1 MIGGLA
7 LKRKIY
13 DQLVRWK
20 KDGAGKT
27 ALLIDGARRVGKSY
41 VAEQFAKAEYKS
53 YLLIDF
59 NRVGDEIKDLFRN
72 YLNDLDTL
80 FMYLSGYYNVK
91 LYEHESLIIFDEVQ
105 MFPRARAA
113 IKYLVADGRYDY
125 LETGSLMSIRK
136 NVKDIVI
143 PSEERHIKMYPMD
156 FEEFLWAM
164 GNDTL
169 MEIVRKQ
176 FDARKAMG
184 QVMHRKAMDY
194 FRQYLIVGGM
204 PQAVQEYAESKDFDR
219 VDRIKR
225 DILTLYRADIVKHAT
240 GYEMKVESIFDEIP
254 AQLQKHEKRFKL
266 SSLKKEARFREY
278 EDALFWLDDAM
289 IANICYNSTEPNI
302 GLKLNMNRMT
312 LKCYMGDTGLLISHA
327 FDENGLVSEEIYKK
341 LLFDKL
347 EVNKGMIIE
356 NIVAQMLAAC
366 GHKLYFYSNPSRN
379 DKDARME
386 IDFLIAKSKISSR
399 HNISPIEVK
408 SGKNY
413 TLTSLRKF
421 IERYAEQAGT
431 AYVLHTGDLK
441 EGDGITYLP
450 LYMTPLL

>member
-1 MIGGLA
+1 M
-7 LKRKIY
+7 KRKIY
-13 DQLVRWK
+13 NQLIEWK

-41 VAEQFAKAEYKS
+41 VAEEFAKAEYKS

-59 NRVGDEIKDLFRN
+59 NRVDDEVKNLFQH
-72 YLNDLDTL
+72 YLTDLDTL
-80 FMYLSGYYNVK
+80 FMYLSSYYNVT
-91 LYEHESLIIFDEVQ
+91 LFEHESLIIFDEIQ

-113 IKYLVADGRYDY
+113 LKYLVLDGRYDY
-125 LETGSLMSIRK
+125 LETGSLMSIKK

-156 FEEFLWAM
+156 FEEFLWAL
-164 GNDTL
+164 GNDNI
-169 MEIVRKQ
+169 MEIIRKH
-176 FDARKAMG
+176 FNDRKEMG
-184 QVMHRKAMDY
+184 QIMHRKAMDY

-204 PQAVQEYAESKDFDR
+204 PQVVQEFVNSKDFKK

-225 DILTLYRADIVKHAT
+225 DILTLYRADIIKHAT

-254 AQLQKHEKRFKL
+254 AQLQKHEKQFKL

-278 EDALFWLDDAM
+278 EDALFWLDDSM
-289 IANICYNSTEPNI
+289 ISNICYNTTEPSI
-302 GLKLNMNRMT
+302 GLKLNMDRMT

-327 FDENGLVSEEIYKK
+327 FDENGLVNEEIYKK
-341 LLFDKL
+341 ILFGKL
-347 EVNKGMIIE
+347 EVNEGMIME
-356 NIVAQMLAAC
+356 NIVAQMLSAS
-366 GHKLYFYSNPSRN
+366 GHKLYFYSNSSRD

-386 IDFLIAKSKISSR
+386 IDFLISKSKISNR

-408 SGKNY
+408 SSKNY

-421 IERYAEQAGT
+421 MKRYSEQLNE
-431 AYVLHTGDLK
+431 AYVLHMNDLK
-441 EGDGITYLP
+441 IEDGIIYLP